1 MFSKI
6 YVVISH
12 KLQVLSLRLSLCC
25 WKLKSSTAP
34 GAPAAPAL
42 NGTDSKPPPPKSSTT
57 TGGTYDLPTYQP
69 LLT

>member
-6 YVVISH
+6 YVIISR

-34 GAPAAPAL
+34 GAAAAPAS
-42 NGTDSKPPPPKSSTT
+42 NGTDSNPPPPNSSTT
-57 TGGTYDLPTYQP
+57 SEGTSYLPTYPP